1 MNTGDISITMETLRK
16 RRFTVA
22 GWSLTLGGRDHKT
35 ATTTAFVNK
44 KPKWKEKTEN
54 DKHDVCACIWSKQ
67 IARLMCICVS
77 VCVYTACTCMRANRH
92 FTHWISFKRISND
105 LCIMGHKWNQRY
117 GTQSDSDLRSVDALD
132 EREKQINERTDL
144 PVVLRSPYIQATDIN
159 QR

>member
-77 VCVYTACTCMRANRH
+77 VCVYWHARVCEQTDISHTGFPSNGSRMICVLWDTSEISAMALSRTPICDRWMRW
-92 FTHWISFKRISND
+92 T
-105 LCIMGHKWNQRY
+105 
-117 GTQSDSDLRSVDALD
+117 
-132 EREKQINERTDL
+132 REKNKSMNEQIYLLCSDRHTYKL
-144 PVVLRSPYIQATDIN
+144 PT
-159 QR
+159 